1 MGDRDLERR
10 RHGLTEVEGDLE
22 RRRCR
27 LAEVTTCLSKMSQTI
42 EPREKAKRTKHGDA
56 YFENE
61 RAGDGKK
68 EHDRRSTVK
77 KSVRTKKKKKRNREL
92 NVTGSDGNKYL
103 LNSRKLVRKRGRA
116 AKLVTA
122 IVFLASFTVLT
133 GEERQSYFAEKR
145 QESRQVVSILDI
157 NQ

>member
-68 EHDRRSTVK
+68 EHNRRSTVK
-77 KSVRTKKKKKRNREL
+77 KS
-92 NVTGSDGNKYL
+92 
-103 LNSRKLVRKRGRA
+103 SRKLVRKRGRA
-116 AKLVTA
+116 AKLVTT

>member
-68 EHDRRSTVK
+68 EHDRRSTSQK
-77 KSVRTKKKKKRNREL
+77 EL
-92 NVTGSDGNKYL
+92 
-103 LNSRKLVRKRGRA
+103 
-116 AKLVTA
+116 
-122 IVFLASFTVLT
+122 LT

>member
-22 RRRCR
+22 HR
-27 LAEVTTCLSKMSQTI
+27 
-42 EPREKAKRTKHGDA
+42 REKAKRTKHGDA

-68 EHDRRSTVK
+68 EHDRRSTSQK
-77 KSVRTKKKKKRNREL
+77 EL
-92 NVTGSDGNKYL
+92 
-103 LNSRKLVRKRGRA
+103 
-116 AKLVTA
+116 
-122 IVFLASFTVLT
+122 LT
-133 GEERQSYFAEKR
+133 GEERQFYFAAVYYALTAWSYFAEKR